1 MTAKGVPIDGKRSPI
16 ATPQEESLSLKEES
30 HLPPRDSVLKRSP
43 VADRRR
49 TRVAVAGRL
58 QSGAEKQQQQSSS
71 GLDDRHTMQQLC
83 TVIRSNLC
91 RYFSGRTRGRGRLGD
106 VAGGALELL
115 AALLDVAHPH
125 AHARRSTAP
134 AAAPPRRGARTLATP
149 ARAITPLELDL
160 IFDLFG
166 PNFHTYGTLPPP
178 P

>member
-1 MTAKGVPIDGKRSPI
+1 MFRGGDTGCGGPNGGPGDGGGGGCDGPGGKGGGRGGEGDGPGLLSPP
-16 ATPQEESLSLKEES
+16 AS
-30 HLPPRDSVLKRSP
+30 R
-43 VADRRR
+43 
-49 TRVAVAGRL
+49 
-58 QSGAEKQQQQSSS
+58 AELSSS
-71 GLDDRHTMQQLC
+71 SSRVVVVWTTVIRC
-83 TVIRSNLC
+83 SSCVIRSNLC